1 MASGVTWTKQV
12 SFAGALPLQ
21 KLVPGLT
28 IAGHVMGDSG
38 NSDPFP
44 PGHGA
49 GLDKHTLRSQ
59 KLLWSTGA
67 GRKQRLHHFWH
78 FNIETV

>member
-1 MASGVTWTKQV
+1 MASGVTRTKQV
-12 SFAGALPLQ
+12 SFAGALPLK

-28 IAGHVMGDSG
+28 MAGHAMGDSG

-49 GLDKHTLRSQ
+49 GRDKHTLQSQ
-59 KLLWSTGA
+59 KLL
-67 GRKQRLHHFWH
+67 
-78 FNIETV
+78 

>member
-49 GLDKHTLRSQ
+49 GLDKHTLQSQ
-59 KLLWSTGA
+59 KLLWSTGGGKEA
-67 GRKQRLHHFWH
+67 ATTSFLAF
-78 FNIETV
+78 

>member
-1 MASGVTWTKQV
+1 MTRTKV
-12 SFAGALPLQ
+12 SFAGALPLK

-28 IAGHVMGDSG
+28 MAGHAMGDSG

-49 GLDKHTLRSQ
+49 GRDKHTLQSQ
-59 KLLWSTGA
+59 KLL
-67 GRKQRLHHFWH
+67 
-78 FNIETV
+78 